1 MTITRISKQKKRS
14 DRYNVYVDEIYSFSI
29 SANDLLKSKISVRE
43 EVSVEELE
51 NYKRQASKSYLL
63 DACLNYISS
72 RPHSSN
78 EVSQYIKK
86 KIFLKPEIKEHIGE
100 NQKEVINEILDYLQ
114 QKNYLNDIEFATWL
128 TSQRNNG
135 KSPKS
140 FSHIKAELKSKGISN
155 EIIENIS
162 ISANQSDEVEKA
174 KILAEKK
181 FNQLKRRNK
190 NSIEIKQALYIHLSQ
205 KGFSWET
212 IQPIVDTYI
221 DHQYNIG

>member
-14 DRYNVYVDEIYSFSI
+14 DRYNVYIDELYSFSI

-43 EVSVEELE
+43 EVSIEELE
-51 NYKRQASKSYLL
+51 IYKRQASKNYLL

-100 NQKEVINEILDYLQ
+100 NQKEVISEILHYLQ
-114 QKNYLNDIEFATWL
+114 QKNYVNDLEFATWL

-135 KSPKS
+135 RSPKS
-140 FSHIKAELKSKGISN
+140 FSHIKAELKSKGISS
-155 EIIENIS
+155 EIIEGISKDINIT
-162 ISANQSDEVEKA
+162 DESA
-174 KILAEKK
+174 KIQSLLGKK
-181 FNQLKRRNK
+181 LQQLKNRNK
-190 NSIEIKQALYIHLSQ
+190 NIHETRKALYTHLLQ
-205 KGFSWET
+205 KGFSWED

-221 DHQYNIG
+221 EHQYNID